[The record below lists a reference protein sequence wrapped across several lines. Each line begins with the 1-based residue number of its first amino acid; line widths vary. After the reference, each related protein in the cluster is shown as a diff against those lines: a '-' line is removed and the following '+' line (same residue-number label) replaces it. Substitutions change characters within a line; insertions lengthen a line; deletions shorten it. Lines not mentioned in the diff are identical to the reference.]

1 MKNKFYTIGIIIIC
15 ILVIGVIIS
24 QCYDSNTIRTG
35 LTKQAYREIHQIPD
49 TLSDQELED
58 IEELIKEA
66 DIICFRLEQHRL
78 ELEKILEENK

>member
-15 ILVIGVIIS
+15 MLVIGVIIS
-24 QCYDSNTIRTG
+24 QCYDSNTIRIG
-35 LTKQAYREIHQIPD
+35 LTKQAYREIKSIPE
-49 TLSDQELED
+49 TISDEELQD